1 MIGPTRD
8 DHSDGAELAAAGYLL
23 PGGVFT
29 TGGSCSVGAASGRA
43 FVGVGSSKSICHMI
57 HAASGAKSGAL
68 MCSNWAVPT

>member
-8 DHSDGAELAAAGYLL
+8 DHSDGAELAFAAGYLL

-29 TGGSCSVGAASGRA
+29 TGGSCSVGASGRA
-43 FVGVGSSKSICHMI
+43 FVGFGSSKSICHMI